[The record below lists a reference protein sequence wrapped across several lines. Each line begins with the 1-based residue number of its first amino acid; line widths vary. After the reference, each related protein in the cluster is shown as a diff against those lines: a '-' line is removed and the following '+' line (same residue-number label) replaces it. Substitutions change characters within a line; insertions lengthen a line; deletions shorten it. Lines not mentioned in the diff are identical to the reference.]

1 MTLKIEGVGEGYPI
15 STLGTCDHRQPQRR
29 PKLYFRDEI
38 HYGRV
43 IRSGFTS

>member
-1 MTLKIEGVGEGYPI
+1 LP
-15 STLGTCDHRQPQRR
+15 QPR

-43 IRSGFTS
+43 ILSGLIS